1 MQNAFMDT
9 QTVRC
14 ENARMPQVSYPP
26 GYLDE
31 VAARVRLFRSVVASS
46 QKELCDRIGIST
58 NAWNHYEKG
67 RSPPS
72 QPVCAKLKRLH
83 GVTRD
88 WFMDGSLAGM
98 PIDLVAKLDK
108 ATPPETRVNKRRA

>member
-1 MQNAFMDT
+1 MQMMFMDT
-9 QTVRC
+9 QTVNG
-14 ENARMPQVSYPP
+14 ENGGMPQVSYPS

-31 VAARVRLFRSVVASS
+31 VAARVRLFRSVVAST
-46 QKELCDRIGIST
+46 QVELCHRIGIST
-58 NAWNHYEKG
+58 NAWSHYEKG

-72 QPVCAKLKRLH
+72 ELVCAKLKRLH

-98 PIDLVAKLDK
+98 PIDLVQKLE
-108 ATPPETRVNKRRA
+108 AAAPVPTRANKRRA

>member
-1 MQNAFMDT
+1 MQNTFMDT
-9 QTVRC
+9 HFVRC
-14 ENARMPQVSYPP
+14 ENAHMPQVSYPP

-31 VAARVRLFRSVVASS
+31 VAARVRLFRSVVAST

-58 NAWNHYEKG
+58 NAWSHYEKG

-72 QPVCAKLKRLH
+72 ELVCAKLKRLH

-98 PIDLVAKLDK
+98 PMDLVEKLDK
-108 ATPPETRVNKRRA
+108 ATVPAMRVNKKRA